1 MLRLLFRLI
10 VLVIVLGVVAVFA
23 LGYRLTSRHQ
33 DTPPPVA
40 TSGHAVD
47 TDSARRAGADIVE
60 KVQQGA
66 TRAGKALE
74 ESTLTA
80 KIKSKMALDDTIDT
94 SDVSVSTEGTVVT
107 LRGTVA
113 NRKQHQRVVQ
123 LAKETATVTN
133 VVDHLTTRDG
143 H

>member
-1 MLRLLFRLI
+1 MFRLLFRLI
-10 VLVIVLGVVAVFA
+10 VLVVVLGVIAVFA
-23 LGYRLTSRHQ
+23 LGYRWSSRHE
-33 DTPPPVA
+33 DAPPPVA
-40 TSGHAVD
+40 TSGHPID
-47 TDSARRAGADIVE
+47 TESARRTGADIVE

-74 ESTLTA
+74 EGKLTA

-94 SDVSVSTEGTVVT
+94 SEVSVSTEGTVVT

-123 LAKETATVTN
+123 LAKETAGVTN
-133 VVDHLTTRDG
+133 VVDHLSTRDG